1 MKKKIKS
8 IYIIELIILLLTV
21 ILFFVQN
28 LTYQY
33 ILSVIGFLWIFLISR
48 LVYRKKK
55 DTSFYRVQAFRIVVI
70 VLLFF
75 YIIVSL
81 MGLILG
87 FTKTMFSLNPK
98 KWIQGLIPML
108 LITIMVEQTRF
119 ILIKNNTAD
128 KKGYIGITILLILFN
143 VALSENIFAI
153 NNFYRLFIFTCV
165 TFMPIIAKE
174 MLSSYMVKNYG
185 FLPTFTY
192 KIIMNIYIYILP
204 IMTDLGDYLY
214 SAIGIIMPFT
224 LYMIL
229 NKYLKPDED
238 IRQKNKKIKGLNIN
252 FIIIPVIIF
261 LIVIIILVS
270 GIFKFQMIAIASN
283 SMVPVYERGDTIIFE
298 KVDVEDIK
306 IGDIVVFKRN
316 MIIVAHR
323 IVKIKEESSKKYFFT
338 KGDANNSVDVGV
350 VDENN
355 MLGVVRRV
363 VKYIG
368 YPTVWINELFG
379 GD

>member
-1 MKKKIKS
+1 
-8 IYIIELIILLLTV
+8 
-21 ILFFVQN
+21 
-28 LTYQY
+28 
-33 ILSVIGFLWIFLISR
+33 
-48 LVYRKKK
+48 
-55 DTSFYRVQAFRIVVI
+55 
-70 VLLFF
+70 
-75 YIIVSL
+75 

-119 ILIKNNTAD
+119 ILIKNNTSD

-192 KIIMNIYIYILP
+192 KIIMNLYIYILP

-323 IVKIKEESSKKYFFT
+323 VVKIKEESSKKYFFT

>member
-48 LVYRKKK
+48 LVYKKKK

-119 ILIKNNTAD
+119 ILIKNNTSD

-153 NNFYRLFIFTCV
+153 NNFYRLFIFTCI

-192 KIIMNIYIYILP
+192 KIIMNLYIYIFCL
-204 IMTDLGDYLY
+204 
-214 SAIGIIMPFT
+214 
-224 LYMIL
+224 
-229 NKYLKPDED
+229 
-238 IRQKNKKIKGLNIN
+238 
-252 FIIIPVIIF
+252 
-261 LIVIIILVS
+261 
-270 GIFKFQMIAIASN
+270 
-283 SMVPVYERGDTIIFE
+283 
-298 KVDVEDIK
+298 
-306 IGDIVVFKRN
+306 
-316 MIIVAHR
+316 
-323 IVKIKEESSKKYFFT
+323 
-338 KGDANNSVDVGV
+338 
-350 VDENN
+350 
-355 MLGVVRRV
+355 
-363 VKYIG
+363 
-368 YPTVWINELFG
+368 
-379 GD
+379 